1 MCSVSSVVL
10 DMDIVRKIV
19 ACETV
24 DKLTLLENL
33 YVLNEYEKGL
43 VYERKVEIITRL
55 LEWGMENE
63 RHGLAANLSD
73 SWTPEQRRNFLAEW
87 NDEEPLRLVL
97 NEEALQ
103 HSSCNIQ
110 ATNHSW
116 DVGKEDQLMK

>member
-10 DMDIVRKIV
+10 DMGIVRKIV

-24 DKLTLLENL
+24 DELTSLENL
-33 YVLNEYEKGL
+33 YVLNEYERGL

-73 SWTPEQRRNFLAEW
+73 SWTPEQRHNFLAEW
-87 NDEEPLRLVL
+87 NVDEPLRLVL
-97 NEEALQ
+97 NEELLQ
-103 HSSCNIQ
+103 QQQQRSTDEPLMQSGRG
-110 ATNHSW
+110 
-116 DVGKEDQLMK
+116 GKR